1 MLKTAIIAGA
11 IAAIG
16 FPLITT
22 ATATPANA
30 DPKHNVILG
39 TSGDDNL
46 VGTKKSDIIVGFHGN
61 DTLTGN
67 QKGDVLLGG
76 FGDDTLYAA
85 GKHSGTDVVRGGPGT
100 DTCYVDATDI
110 TIGCENIIVQ

>member
-11 IAAIG
+11 VAAIG
-16 FPLITT
+16 FPLI

-46 VGTKKSDIIVGFHGN
+46 VGTKKSDFIFGFQGN

-67 QKGDVLLGG
+67 EKGDALLGG

-85 GKHSGTDVVRGGPGT
+85 GKHSGTDVARGGPGT
-100 DTCYVDATDI
+100 DTCYVDATDR
-110 TIGCENIIVQ
+110 TIGCEIIIVQ